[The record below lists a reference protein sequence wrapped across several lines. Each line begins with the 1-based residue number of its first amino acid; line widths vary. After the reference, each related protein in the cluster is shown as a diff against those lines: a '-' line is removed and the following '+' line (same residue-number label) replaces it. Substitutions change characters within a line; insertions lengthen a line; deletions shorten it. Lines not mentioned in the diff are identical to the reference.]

1 MNSNLSNH
9 ILISLQLEG
18 DTTVTNF
25 PFKFNQDWLKDPSFC
40 SMVRDV
46 QTYMPMD
53 ASLNPMEKL
62 VRRLKKLKLE
72 VKDWIKMKATEHK
85 KDLILIESQILE
97 IL

>member
-1 MNSNLSNH
+1 MNSNFSDH

-25 PFKFNQDWLKDPSFC
+25 PFKFNQDWLKDPSFY

-53 ASLNPMEKL
+53 ASLNPTEKI

-72 VKDWIKMKATEHK
+72 VKDWIKKKAIEDQK
-85 KDLILIESQILE
+85 YLILIESQILE